1 MKFVCGPEGA
11 AAVAGLGGVPALL
24 DDDTLKALTS
34 VDGYPEGAL
43 EALAV
48 KNIVRDRPVADKVS
62 EVNQML
68 GEQHSLIMLGESD
81 LDTVL
86 ADMGE
91 QSKAIQG

>member
-1 MKFVCGPEGA
+1 MKFACGPEGA
-11 AAVAGLGGVPALL
+11 ATVAAQGGVPALL
-24 DDDTLKALTS
+24 DDATLKAISS

-43 EALAV
+43 EALQV

-62 EVNQML
+62 EVDQML

-86 ADMGE
+86 ADMAE
-91 QSKAIQG
+91 QSKSIQG

>member
-1 MKFVCGPEGA
+1 MA
-11 AAVAGLGGVPALL
+11 AQGGVPALL
-24 DDDTLKALTS
+24 DDATLKAISS

-43 EALAV
+43 EALQV

-62 EVNQML
+62 EVDQML
-68 GEQHSLIMLGESD
+68 GEQHSLIMLGEGD

-86 ADMGE
+86 SDMGE